1 MHFCRLIFHLF
12 IHIGF
17 LWRSYYQQNQSEAF
31 KDSKNKTKDTN
42 LYIKISI
49 VKNKKRISVWTFLL
63 HLFNFILTNN
73 AELLL
78 PKAWAETRI
87 LFRSKHFISTKRNAR
102 PTWNMII
109 HLNYI
114 LIVLVKKIT
123 LVLHIFVESSKEKK
137 LTTRCVYSNI

>member
-1 MHFCRLIFHLF
+1 MHAFLSPFYSF
-12 IHIGF
+12 I
-17 LWRSYYQQNQSEAF
+17 LASYEDHTTSKTNQSKAF
-31 KDSKNKTKDTN
+31 KDSKNKTKDTKF
-42 LYIKISI
+42 IEISI
-49 VKNKKRISVWTFLL
+49 AKFKKRISVWTFLL
-63 HLFNFILTNN
+63 HLFNFILKNN

-87 LFRSKHFISTKRNAR
+87 LFRGKHFISTKRNAR

-114 LIVLVKKIT
+114 LLIVLIKKIA

>member
-1 MHFCRLIFHLF
+1 MHAFLSPYYSF
-12 IHIGF
+12 I
-17 LWRSYYQQNQSEAF
+17 LASYEDHTTSKTNQSKAF
-31 KDSKNKTKDTN
+31 KDSKNKTRYEI
-42 LYIKISI
+42 YIEISI
-49 VKNKKRISVWTFLL
+49 AKFKKRISVWTFLL
-63 HLFNFILTNN
+63 HLFNFILKNN

>member
-1 MHFCRLIFHLF
+1 MHAFLSPYYSF
-12 IHIGF
+12 ILASSEDHTT
-17 LWRSYYQQNQSEAF
+17 SKTNQSKAF